1 MLLSEL
7 DISDGQIT
15 EFTVQSDTVTIL
27 LKDWQEKTYK
37 IIFKDVIGVEAYSPE
52 NIDLCHIDV
61 KSSSKALQK
70 VCLLVRE
77 DENEITKYSKYSFF
91 SAWSEFPILIIFGMD
106 VEIIRLTQ

>member
-1 MLLSEL
+1 MILSEL

-52 NIDLCHIDV
+52 NNDLCHIAVTSNLKDWP
-61 KSSSKALQK
+61 KFLIEE
-70 VCLLVRE
+70 E
-77 DENEITKYSKYSFF
+77 DENEIKKHSKYSFF
-91 SAWSEFPILIIFGMD
+91 SVWYDFSILNIFGKD